1 MSSPARFDHH
11 MEPQAHIIR
20 WLGAYADGN
29 PDVRVGGAGT
39 VILDAR
45 NEPEPDA
52 VLLRR
57 SESGGQSQISLK
69 DYITGAPE
77 LVVEV
82 SASSV
87 SIDLGPKLTAYQRN
101 GVREYIVWQTFDRVI
116 TWFSLEDGV
125 FRPMLPDDRG
135 VVQSKVFPGL
145 RLHVDSMLSGDMKK
159 VLSEQR
165 RAARKAPSD

>member
-11 MEPQAHIIR
+11 MEPQAHMIR

-29 PDVRVGGAGT
+29 PDVRVGGPGT
-39 VILDAR
+39 VILDSR

-57 SESGGQSQISLK
+57 SESGGQSRISLE

-77 LVVEV
+77 LVVEI

-87 SIDLGPKLTAYQRN
+87 SMDLGPKLQAYQRN
-101 GVREYIVWQTFDRVI
+101 GVREYIVWQTFDEVI
-116 TWFSLEDGV
+116 TWFSLEGGV
-125 FRPMLPDDRG
+125 FQPMLPDAIGIMR
-135 VVQSKVFPGL
+135 SKVFPGL
-145 RLHVDSMLSGDMKK
+145 RLHVAAMLAGDMTT
-159 VLSEQR
+159 VLTAQR
-165 RAARKAPSD
+165 